1 MEIWRRWEFLIHLNT
16 LPITVQPHDKQT
28 SSYASLDIFILV
40 EIPELDLLTI
50 SEAIARYLV
59 LC

>member
-1 MEIWRRWEFLIHLNT
+1 MGSLEEDSFRYSSYYSK
-16 LPITVQPHDKQT
+16 PHDKQT

-40 EIPELDLLTI
+40 EIPELDLLAI
-50 SEAIARYLV
+50 SEAITRYLA